1 MNLVACS
8 QFCLNAVSVVQFKA
22 NNFQLL
28 NRCAESPSWSARKKN
43 LFEQKKIAQ
52 ISRPLFS
59 NEKPDFVFDFS
70 GKQITGW
77 KNWDRQTFIE
87 KPKKK
92 KPKPSGDFFVVWR
105 KKYPAQ
111 KYIFGFKIQ
120 SIFSAKIQSAFLA
133 GKLKVYFWRQ
143 NSKLA
148 LKKECKVG
156 KVDHPLHYRK
166 PNYKLG
172 IWMDSGVKI
181 QSSDYCT

>member
-1 MNLVACS
+1 M
-8 QFCLNAVSVVQFKA
+8 QFKA

-28 NRCAESPSWSARKKN
+28 NRCAESPSWSAMKKKIF
-43 LFEQKKIAQ
+43 LSKKKIAQ

-59 NEKPDFVFDFS
+59 NEKPDFVFEFS

-92 KPKPSGDFFVVWR
+92 KPKPSGDFFVIWR

-120 SIFSAKIQSAFLA
+120 SIFSAKISKCIFGWKIESLFLA
-133 GKLKVYFWRQ
+133 SKFKV
-143 NSKLA
+143 
-148 LKKECKVG
+148 
-156 KVDHPLHYRK
+156 
-166 PNYKLG
+166 
-172 IWMDSGVKI
+172 
-181 QSSDYCT
+181 